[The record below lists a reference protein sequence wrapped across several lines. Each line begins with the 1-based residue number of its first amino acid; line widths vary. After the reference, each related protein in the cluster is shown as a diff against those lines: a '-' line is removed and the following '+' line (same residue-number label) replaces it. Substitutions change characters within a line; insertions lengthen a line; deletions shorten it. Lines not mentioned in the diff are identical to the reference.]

1 MLFRAAFAVTFL
13 CLPITTQ
20 ALEIKGAYGNA
31 EGCKLLKTGLADN
44 DSLLLVTAE
53 QITSYGTGCEIV
65 QLLQSKNGNEA
76 VAVGLCGYEGE
87 DYPGVEHYV
96 IRKTE
101 SNPPAL
107 KIYQSSGDLWGELP
121 PCP

>member
-1 MLFRAAFAVTFL
+1 MFRAALAATLL
-13 CLPITTQ
+13 CASTGAW

-31 EGCKLLKTGLADN
+31 EGCKLFKGGEVDN

-53 QITSYGTGCEIV
+53 EIRSYGTGCEIV